1 MKDGSALRVTTA
13 KYYTPSHRT
22 IHEHGVTPNIV
33 STLTTDE
40 EMKLSRWRN
49 AHGTGEA
56 AAMEQANLDDHQLE
70 RAVDALK
77 GVLVF
82 REFNAPSG
90 TTPKPAALEP
100 KPAPAKLDALLA
112 PPAVA
117 KPGKEDAP
125 VEKKP

>member
-1 MKDGSALRVTTA
+1 
-13 KYYTPSHRT
+13 
-22 IHEHGVTPNIV
+22 VTPNIV

-40 EMKLSRWRN
+40 EMKLSRWRS

-56 AAMEQANLDDHQLE
+56 AALEQANLDDHQLE

-82 REFNAPSG
+82 REFNA
-90 TTPKPAALEP
+90 TTAAPKPPAPP
-100 KPAPAKLDALLA
+100 KPSPAKLDALLA
-112 PPAVA
+112 PPPTP

-125 VEKKP
+125 VKLP